1 MTYLDFLA
9 AERIAD
15 FLVEVLS
22 NGGWQTSRVTCNGNG
37 NGNVLKFVVR
47 PTIV

>member
-37 NGNVLKFVVR
+37 NVLKFVVR